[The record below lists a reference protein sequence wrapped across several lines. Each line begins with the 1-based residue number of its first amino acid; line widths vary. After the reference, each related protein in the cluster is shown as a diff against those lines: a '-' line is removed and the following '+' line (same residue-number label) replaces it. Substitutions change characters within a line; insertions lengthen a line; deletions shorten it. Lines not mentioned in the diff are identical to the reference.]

1 MRSMREKIISSD
13 RGSRGMMAYGVTGGD
28 GKGRISHKLLP
39 PQNATFAAYSLEA
52 FEPLY
57 RHARKKNGGKLFSPL
72 QVDDV
77 LLVLT
82 IYVWAYPVL
91 LQ

>member
-57 RHARKKNGGKLFSPL
+57 RHARKKMEESFS
-72 QVDDV
+72 
-77 LLVLT
+77 LLCKSMT
-82 IYVWAYPVL
+82 SCWC
-91 LQ
+91 